1 VEKCFVCKERVDRW
15 RKKLMPQSH
24 DKDNRGREAETPG
37 QISKEGWKDILRR
50 TWKETQEDNVDIIS
64 AGVAFY
70 SLLAIFPAIAAMI
83 SIYGL
88 VADPSTVQQQVSN
101 LQGIMPAEALSIVE
115 SQLSNVA
122 EGAGG
127 ALTLGLIGGVLVSL
141 WSALMGTKALMTSL
155 TIVND
160 EQEKRG
166 FVKMNLI
173 ALILTIGGILFFLF
187 ALALIVVLSALLG
200 NLDLPQTFQ
209 WIFSFLRWPILW
221 IASVIVLAVIYRYAP
236 SREDPQWRWVSWG
249 SVAASI
255 MWIIVS
261 ALFSLYV
268 TYFGNY
274 NETYGSIGAV
284 VILLMWFYL
293 TAYII
298 LMGEELNTEMERQ
311 TRKDTTTGES
321 EPMGKRGAHAAD
333 TVG

>member
-1 VEKCFVCKERVDRW
+1 LEEKF
-15 RKKLMPQSH
+15 MPKSH
-24 DKDNRGREAETPG
+24 DMNKRGREAETPG
-37 QISKEGWKDILRR
+37 QIPKQGWREILGR

-64 AGVAFY
+64 GGVAFY
-70 SLLAIFPAIAAMI
+70 ALLAIFPAIAAMI

-115 SQLSNVA
+115 RQLSNVA

-127 ALTLGLIGGVLVSL
+127 ALTLGLIVGVLVSL

-173 ALILTIGGILFFLF
+173 ALIMTIGGMVFFLF
-187 ALALIVVLSALLG
+187 ALALIVALSALLG
-200 NLDLPQTFQ
+200 NLGLPDTLQ
-209 WIFSFLRWPILW
+209 WLFSFLRWPILW
-221 IASVIVLAVIYRYAP
+221 VAAVVALAVIYRYAP

-249 SVAASI
+249 SVTASI

-261 ALFSLYV
+261 VLFSLYV

-293 TAYII
+293 TAFII

-311 TRKDTTTGES
+311 TRKDTTTGEP

-333 TVG
+333 TLG